1 MRIVDLFCGG
11 GGLSHGLAQAGHDV
25 VAAYDWWQPALDF
38 YNRNILGHHAYK
50 LDLSNVAKSVA
61 EIRRWKP
68 DVIVGGPP
76 CQDFSSAGKRDENGG
91 RASLTISYAKIV
103 TTVRPKMF
111 VMENVER
118 AIKTKTYRNALRLFK
133 TAGYDLAVAVLDASL
148 CGAPQARKRIVVVG
162 GLKFSVAEM
171 IGLYRA
177 NQSHVP
183 MTIREYFGDG
193 LNIDFYYRH
202 PRSYARR
209 GVFSVDEPSPTIRG
223 VNRPIPQGYPG
234 HEGDA
239 APITT
244 RGLRPLTTR
253 ERSRI
258 QTFPAEWDL
267 CGNKSDIEQIIGNA
281 VPCALGEF
289 VGRALMAFNEMPRRK
304 VNPDVNS
311 VSVFTQYEN
320 ARNGDVDIVELESLD
335 PNIVNPDDGADDK
348 CEDYSPCE
356 PIPAQMLLAVD
367 RKNARLEVA
376 QREKGFKGKGY
387 SMGHKRGS
395 KRRAIVAAAKR
406 ARDGKAVKSRKK

>member
-1 MRIVDLFCGG
+1 MRVVDLFCGG
-11 GGLSHGLAQAGHDV
+11 GGLSHGLTQAGHEV

-38 YNRNILGHHAYK
+38 YNRNIQDHHAYK

-91 RASLTISYAKIV
+91 RASLTISYARIV
-103 TTVRPKMF
+103 TAVRPKMF

-118 AIKTKTYRNALRLFK
+118 AIKTKTYRNALRMFK
-133 TAGYDLAVAVLDASL
+133 EAGYELSVAVLDASL

-162 GLKFSVAEM
+162 GLKFSVAE
-171 IGLYRA
+171 IVDIYRA
-177 NQSHVP
+177 NQAHSPLTV
-183 MTIREYFGDG
+183 REYFGKD

-234 HEGDA
+234 HSGDA

-244 RGLRPLTTR
+244 KGLRPLTTR

-258 QTFPAEWDL
+258 QTFPATWDL

-289 VGRALMAFNEMPRRK
+289 VGRALVEFEGMPHHK
-304 VNPDVNS
+304 MNPDVNS
-311 VSVFTQYEN
+311 VPLFVQYEQT
-320 ARNGDVDIVELESLD
+320 RNGDLSNLDLEPLDLDIVGGGDIEAEKES
-335 PNIVNPDDGADDK
+335 
-348 CEDYSPCE
+348 DYPPCQPE
-356 PIPAQMLLAVD
+356 PAQMLLAVE
-367 RKNARLEVA
+367 RKKARMTA
-376 QREKGFKGKGY
+376 KQKAKGFGGKKLTA
-387 SMGHKRGS
+387 KRPAKKSQQAKS
-395 KRRAIVAAAKR
+395 KRKR
-406 ARDGKAVKSRKK
+406 

>member
-1 MRIVDLFCGG
+1 MKIVDLFCGG
-11 GGLSHGLAQAGHDV
+11 GGLSYGLAQAGHNV

-38 YNRNILGHHAYK
+38 YNRNIHDHHAYK
-50 LDLSNVAKSVA
+50 LDLSNVQKSVA

-68 DVIVGGPP
+68 DAIVGGPP
-76 CQDFSSAGKRDENGG
+76 CQDFSSAGKRDEKGG

-103 TTVRPKMF
+103 TTILPKVF

-133 TAGYDLAVAVLDASL
+133 EAGYELAVAVLDASL

-162 GLKFSVAEM
+162 GLRFSVGEM
-171 IGLYRA
+171 IDIYRA
-177 NQSHVP
+177 NQSHSP
-183 MTIREYFGDG
+183 MTIREYFGRD
-193 LNIDFYYRH
+193 LDIDYYYRH

-253 ERSRI
+253 ERSRV
-258 QTFPAEWDL
+258 QTFPATWDL

-289 VGRALMAFNEMPRRK
+289 IGRALTEFDDMPRHK
-304 VNPDVNS
+304 VISDVNT
-311 VSVFTQYEN
+311 VSVFVQHDR
-320 ARNGDVDIVELESLD
+320 ARSGDVSNVDLEPLD
-335 PNIVNPDDGADDK
+335 PNIVGGEDGSSDEKK
-348 CEDYSPCE
+348 CYKPCQPE
-356 PIPAQMLLAVD
+356 PTQMLLAV
-367 RKNARLEVA
+367 
-376 QREKGFKGKGY
+376 EK
-387 SMGHKRGS
+387 
-395 KRRAIVAAAKR
+395 KR
-406 ARDGKAVKSRKK
+406 ARMKSGEEQKGLKGKKYSVKSPTRKKTPRKSK

>member
-1 MRIVDLFCGG
+1 MKIVDLFCGG
-11 GGLSHGLAQAGHDV
+11 GGLSYGLAQAGHEV

-38 YNRNILGHHAYK
+38 YNRNIHDHHAYK

-61 EIRRWKP
+61 EIRRWNP

-103 TTVRPKMF
+103 TAVRPKMF

-118 AIKTKTYRNALRLFK
+118 AIKTKTYRNALRMFK
-133 TAGYDLAVAVLDASL
+133 EAGYDLAVAVLDASL

-162 GLKFSVAEM
+162 GREFSVSEI
-171 IGLYRA
+171 IGLYRK
-177 NQSHVP
+177 NQAHKP
-183 MTIREYFGDG
+183 MTIREFMGND

-223 VNRPIPQGYPG
+223 VNRPIPLGYPG

-244 RGLRPLTTR
+244 RGLRPLTTK

-289 VGRALMAFNEMPRRK
+289 IGRALMALEGMPHRNI
-304 VNPDVNS
+304 NPVVDS
-311 VSVFTQYEN
+311 VSVFVQHECD
-320 ARNGDVDIVELESLD
+320 RNDDIKDVKLEPLDHSVVGDGVQVI
-335 PNIVNPDDGADDK
+335 DDG
-348 CEDYSPCE
+348 ENYPPCRPE
-356 PIPAQMLLAVD
+356 PSQMLLAVE
-367 RKNARLEVA
+367 RKKAKLTSTQKR
-376 QREKGFKGKGY
+376 KGMKGKTY
-387 SMGHKRGS
+387 SA
-395 KRRAIVAAAKR
+395 KRRVKEN
-406 ARDGKAVKSRKK
+406 GKV